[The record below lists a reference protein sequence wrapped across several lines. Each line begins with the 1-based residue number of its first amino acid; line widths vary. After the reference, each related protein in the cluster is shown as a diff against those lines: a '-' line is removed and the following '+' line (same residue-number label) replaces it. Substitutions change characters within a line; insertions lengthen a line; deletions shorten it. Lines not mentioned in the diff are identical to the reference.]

1 MRDVVAGPY
10 LSPCRPRLAVAVE
23 RRCACRRAESD
34 SATTRARPE
43 MAQQA
48 TPRGPAERRECA
60 VAMRGRDRH
69 AGSEI
74 GVQGPAGCG
83 GAGAG
88 LAALACGSW
97 PDGGS
102 HADDL
107 QLRWIF
113 ARGAVGPASSGVR

>member
-1 MRDVVAGPY
+1 MQ
-10 LSPCRPRLAVAVE
+10 LVAVLLRLSVITHARGG
-23 RRCACRRAESD
+23 RRTILVAMPPAVRRGGAASDAQGACRR
-34 SATTRARPE
+34 R
-43 MAQQA
+43 
-48 TPRGPAERRECA
+48 ERA

-74 GVQGPAGCG
+74 GVQGPASCG

-113 ARGAVGPASSGVR
+113 ARGAVGPASSGVRPVCR